1 MAKKK
6 TVFDAGTTLLVLQI
20 VVAAFL
26 ITLGL
31 VGLIHW
37 DSDPSRFGRG
47 LTRAFGGTNN
57 PFSLIV
63 AIVELVAGLIVL
75 AGAFA
80 RVRGRLLFAP
90 VLAAAY
96 GFLYAALRSEDY
108 ALLIGSLGLF
118 AILAGVMILTRK
130 VDWYRPGSQD
140 RRQPG

>member
-6 TVFDAGTTLLVLQI
+6 AVFDAGTTLLVLQI

-37 DSDPSRFGRG
+37 NSDPSRFGRG

-75 AGAFA
+75 VGAFA
-80 RVRGRLLFAP
+80 RVRGRLLFAATL
-90 VLAAAY
+90 V
-96 GFLYAALRSEDY
+96 
-108 ALLIGSLGLF
+108 I
-118 AILAGVMILTRK
+118 AILWAVQIVISFFARDIFEPDFWIWLNRLAMDLIVLLALWLLNRK
-130 VDWYRPGSQD
+130 YA
-140 RRQPG
+140 

>member
-6 TVFDAGTTLLVLQI
+6 AVFDAGTTLLVLQI

-37 DSDPSRFGRG
+37 NSDPSRFGRG

-80 RVRGRLLFAP
+80 RVRGRLLFAATL
-90 VLAAAY
+90 V
-96 GFLYAALRSEDY
+96 
-108 ALLIGSLGLF
+108 I
-118 AILAGVMILTRK
+118 AILWAVQIVISFFARDIFEPDFWIWLNRLAMDLIVLLALWLINRK
-130 VDWYRPGSQD
+130 YA
-140 RRQPG
+140 

>member
-6 TVFDAGTTLLVLQI
+6 AVFDAGTTLLVLQI

-37 DSDPSRFGRG
+37 NSDPSRFGRG

-63 AIVELVAGLIVL
+63 AIVELLAGLIVL

-80 RVRGRLLFAP
+80 RMRGRLLFAATL
-90 VLAAAY
+90 V
-96 GFLYAALRSEDY
+96 
-108 ALLIGSLGLF
+108 I
-118 AILAGVMILTRK
+118 AILWAVQIVISFFARDIFEPDFWIWLNRLAMDLIVLLALWLLNRK
-130 VDWYRPGSQD
+130 YA
-140 RRQPG
+140 

>member
-6 TVFDAGTTLLVLQI
+6 AVFDAGTTLLVLQI

-37 DSDPSRFGRG
+37 NSDPSRFGRG

-80 RVRGRLLFAP
+80 RVRGGL
-90 VLAAAY
+90 
-96 GFLYAALRSEDY
+96 LYAATLV
-108 ALLIGSLGLF
+108 I
-118 AILAGVMILTRK
+118 AILWAIQIIVSFFARDIFEPDFWIWLNRLAMDLIVLLALWLINRK
-130 VDWYRPGSQD
+130 YA
-140 RRQPG
+140 

>member
-6 TVFDAGTTLLVLQI
+6 TVFDVGTTLLVLQI

-37 DSDPSRFGRG
+37 NSDPSRFGRG
-47 LTRAFGGTNN
+47 LTRAFSGTNN

-80 RVRGRLLFAP
+80 RVRGRLLFAATL
-90 VLAAAY
+90 V
-96 GFLYAALRSEDY
+96 
-108 ALLIGSLGLF
+108 I
-118 AILAGVMILTRK
+118 AILWAVQIVISFFARDIFEPDFLVWANRLTADLIVLLALWLINRK
-130 VDWYRPGSQD
+130 YA
-140 RRQPG
+140 

>member
-6 TVFDAGTTLLVLQI
+6 AVFDAGTTLLVLQI

-37 DSDPSRFGRG
+37 NSDPSRFGRG

-80 RVRGRLLFAP
+80 RVRGRLLFAATL
-90 VLAAAY
+90 V
-96 GFLYAALRSEDY
+96 
-108 ALLIGSLGLF
+108 I
-118 AILAGVMILTRK
+118 AILWAVQIVISFFARDIFEPDFWIWLNRLAMDLIVLLALWLLNRK
-130 VDWYRPGSQD
+130 YA
-140 RRQPG
+140 